1 MSKTIRIIVVGDR
14 RSGGGTGSVARVGKT
29 SLITT
34 FISDN
39 FPENVDPVLCEV
51 VIPADYTSNGASL
64 TIVDSSCRNRTR
76 NVIASSGG

>member
-14 RSGGGTGSVARVGKT
+14 RVGEGTARVARVGKT

-64 TIVDSSCRNRTR
+64 TIVDSSCRNWTP
-76 NVIASSGG
+76 NVICSTGR

>member
-1 MSKTIRIIVVGDR
+1 M
-14 RSGGGTGSVARVGKT
+14 GKT

-64 TIVDSSCRNRTR
+64 TIVDSSCKN
-76 NVIASSGG
+76 